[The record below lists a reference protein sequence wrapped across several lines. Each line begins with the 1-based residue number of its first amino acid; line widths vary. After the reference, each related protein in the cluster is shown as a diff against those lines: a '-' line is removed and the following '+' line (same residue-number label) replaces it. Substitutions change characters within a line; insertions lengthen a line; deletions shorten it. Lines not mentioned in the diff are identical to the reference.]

1 MGKKAP
7 PPYPLSPVL
16 LVDDELHTLASFDIA
31 LRSHGITNT
40 IRCQDSREVSSI
52 LENQPVEIILLDL
65 MMPYVSGH
73 DILKDVNRRFPE
85 LPVIVVTGV
94 NEVETAVHCIQQG
107 AFDYVLKPVEIERL
121 LPSIRRALEVRQL
134 RRENTRLASS
144 FFEKNLARPEVFSQ
158 IITGNE
164 TMKSLFRYCEAIA
177 EGRQPVLITGETG
190 TGKESIARAIHDL
203 SGRQGEY
210 VTVNV
215 AGLDDQI
222 FADTLFGHAKGAFT
236 GADRSRSGLVEKAAG
251 GSLFLDEIGDL
262 SEASQV
268 KLLRFLEERE
278 YYPLGSDQVHHSDA
292 RVIVA
297 THHDLEQ
304 QHKKGLFRTDLFYRL
319 RTHRI
324 QVPPL
329 RERKDDLPAL
339 LDFFLTQA
347 AAEFKKQKPRC
358 PDALFPLLAAYDF
371 PGNVRELR
379 ALAFD
384 AVSHLRGATL
394 STAFFHKEIGA
405 AVPLENSSSPLSKNI
420 PPKPWAAG
428 LDRLP
433 TLKDASQEL
442 IAEALKR
449 SDNNQ
454 RAAALIL
461 GITPQALNQRLKRQT
476 E

>member
-7 PPYPLSPVL
+7 PPYPPHPVL
-16 LVDDELHTLASFDIA
+16 LVDDEIHTLASFDIA
-31 LRSHGITNT
+31 LRSHGINNT
-40 IRCQDSREVSSI
+40 IRCQDSRKIAGI
-52 LENQPVEIILLDL
+52 LDTQPVEIILLDL
-65 MMPYVSGH
+65 MMPHITGH
-73 DILKDVNRRFPE
+73 DILQDVSHRFPE
-85 LPVIVVTGV
+85 LPVIIVTGV
-94 NEVETAVHCIQQG
+94 NEVETAVRCIQQG

-134 RRENTRLASS
+134 RRENSRLASS
-144 FFEKNLARPEVFSQ
+144 FFEKDPARPEIFSG

-164 TMKSLFRYCEAIA
+164 TMKALFRYCEAIA

-190 TGKESIARAIHDL
+190 VGKESIARAIHDL
-203 SGRQGEY
+203 SGRPGEY
-210 VTVNV
+210 VAINV

-222 FADTLFGHAKGAFT
+222 FADTLFGHARGAFT

-262 SEASQV
+262 SEVSQV

-278 YYPLGSDQVHHSDA
+278 FYPLGADQVQHSDA

-297 THHDLEQ
+297 THRDLEE
-304 QHKKGLFRTDLFYRL
+304 QHRKGLFRTDLFYRL

-339 LDFFLTQA
+339 LDFFLAQA
-347 AAEFKKQKPRC
+347 AAEFKKEKPRC
-358 PDALFPLLAAYDF
+358 PEGLIPLLAGYDF

-384 AVSHLRGATL
+384 AMSHHQGATL
-394 STAFFHKEIGA
+394 SLAFFHKELGA
-405 AVPLENSSSPLSKNI
+405 TTLPENQPSPLAKALPQKS
-420 PPKPWAAG
+420 WAKG
-428 LDRLP
+428 FDLLP
-433 TLKDASQEL
+433 TLKDADQEL
-442 IAEALKR
+442 IAEALR
-449 SDNNQ
+449 RCSNNQ
-454 RAAALIL
+454 RAAALLL
-461 GITPQALNQRLKRQT
+461 GITPQALNQRLKRRG
-476 E
+476 

>member
-1 MGKKAP
+1 MGKKSP
-7 PPYPLSPVL
+7 PAYPLHPVL

-40 IRCQDSREVSSI
+40 IRCQDSREVAAI
-52 LENQPVEIILLDL
+52 LARQSVEVILLDL
-65 MMPYVSGH
+65 MMPHVTGH
-73 DILKDVNRRFPE
+73 DILKEVRRRFPE
-85 LPVIVVTGV
+85 LPVIIVTGV
-94 NEVETAVHCIQQG
+94 NEVETAVRCIQEG

-134 RRENTRLASS
+134 RRENSRLASS
-144 FFEKNLARPEVFSQ
+144 FFEKDPARPEVFSG

-164 TMKSLFRYCEAIA
+164 AMKALFRYCEAIA

-190 TGKESIARAIHDL
+190 VGKESIAKAIHDL
-203 SGRQGEY
+203 SGRTGEY

-236 GADRSRSGLVEKAAG
+236 GADRNRSGLVEKATG

-278 YYPLGSDQVHHSDA
+278 YYPLGADQVQHSDA

-319 RTHRI
+319 RTHRV

-339 LDFFLTQA
+339 LDFFLGQA
-347 AAEFKKQKPRC
+347 AAEFKKEKPRC
-358 PDALFPLLAAYDF
+358 PEGLVPLLAEYDF

-384 AVSHLRGATL
+384 AVSHHRDATL
-394 STAFFHKEIGA
+394 SLAFFQRELGTTSQ
-405 AVPLENSSSPLSKNI
+405 PEN
-420 PPKPWAAG
+420 PPAPPAKALPQKSWATV

-433 TLKDASQEL
+433 TLKDADREL
-442 IAEALKR
+442 ITEALRR
-449 SDNNQ
+449 SNNNQ
-454 RAAALIL
+454 RAAALLL
-461 GITPQALNQRLKRQT
+461 GITPQALNQRLKRQA
-476 E
+476 

>member
-7 PPYPLSPVL
+7 PYPLHPVL
-16 LVDDELHTLASFDIA
+16 LVDDEIHTLASFDIA

-40 IRCQDSREVSSI
+40 LRCPDSRQVASI
-52 LENQPVEIILLDL
+52 LDRQPVEILLLDL
-65 MMPYVSGH
+65 MMPHVSGH
-73 DILKDVNRRFPE
+73 DILKDVSLRFPE
-85 LPVIVVTGV
+85 LPVIIVTGV

-134 RRENTRLASS
+134 RRENSRLASS
-144 FFEKNLARPEVFSQ
+144 FFEKDPARPEMFSG
-158 IITGNE
+158 IITGNDA
-164 TMKSLFRYCEAIA
+164 MKSLFRYCEAIA

-190 TGKESIARAIHDL
+190 VGKESIAKAIHDL
-203 SGRQGEY
+203 SGRSGEY

-262 SEASQV
+262 SEVSQV

-278 YYPLGSDQVHHSDA
+278 YYPLGSDQVNRSDA

-339 LDFFLTQA
+339 LDFFLGQA
-347 AAEFKKQKPRC
+347 AAEFNKEKPRC
-358 PDALFPLLAAYDF
+358 PEGLIPLLTGYDF

-384 AVSHLRGATL
+384 AMSHHRGATL
-394 STAFFHKEIGA
+394 SMAFFHKELGA
-405 AVPLENSSSPLSKNI
+405 IAPAGNAPAPLAKILPQKS
-420 PPKPWAAG
+420 WAAG
-428 LDRLP
+428 FAQLP
-433 TLKDASQEL
+433 TLKDADQEL
-442 IAEALKR
+442 IAEALRR
-449 SDNNQ
+449 SNNNQ
-454 RAAALIL
+454 RAAALLL
-461 GITPQALNQRLKRQT
+461 GITPQALNQRLKRQP
-476 E
+476 

>member
-7 PPYPLSPVL
+7 PAYPLHPVL

-40 IRCQDSREVSSI
+40 IRCQDSREVAGI
-52 LENQPVEIILLDL
+52 LRNQPVEIILLDL
-65 MMPYVSGH
+65 MMPHVSGH
-73 DILKDVNRRFPE
+73 DILKDVSQCFPE
-85 LPVIVVTGV
+85 LPVIIVTGV
-94 NEVETAVHCIQQG
+94 NEVETAVHSIQQG

-121 LPSIRRALEVRQL
+121 LPSIRRALEIRQL
-134 RRENTRLASS
+134 RRENSRLASS
-144 FFEKNLARPEVFSQ
+144 FFEKDPARPEVFSR
-158 IITGNE
+158 IVTGND
-164 TMKSLFRYCEAIA
+164 TMKALFRYCEAIA

-190 TGKESIARAIHDL
+190 VGKESIARAIHNL
-203 SGRQGEY
+203 SGRPGEY
-210 VTVNV
+210 VAVNV

-222 FADTLFGHAKGAFT
+222 FADTLFGHTKGAFT
-236 GADRSRSGLVEKAAG
+236 GADRSRSGLVKKAAG

-297 THHDLEQ
+297 THRDLEQ

-339 LDFFLTQA
+339 LDFFLAQA

-358 PDALFPLLAAYDF
+358 PDALLPLLTGYDF

-384 AVSHLRGATL
+384 AMSHHRGATL
-394 STAFFHKEIGA
+394 SMAFFHKEIGA
-405 AVPLENSSSPLSKNI
+405 TCPPENSPAPLAKVLSQKS
-420 PPKPWAAG
+420 WAAG

-433 TLKDASQEL
+433 TLKDADQEL
-442 IAEALKR
+442 IAEALRR
-449 SDNNQ
+449 SSNNQ
-454 RAAALIL
+454 RAAALLL
-461 GITPQALNQRLKRQT
+461 GITPQALNQRLKRQP
-476 E
+476 

>member
-1 MGKKAP
+1 MGKNAP
-7 PPYPLSPVL
+7 PPYPLHPIL
-16 LVDDELHTLASFDIA
+16 LVDDEPHTLASFDIA
-31 LRSHGITNT
+31 LRSHGMNNT
-40 IRCQDSREVSSI
+40 IRCQDSREVAGI

-65 MMPYVSGH
+65 MMPHVSGQ
-73 DILKDVNRRFPE
+73 DILKDVTLRFPD
-85 LPVIVVTGV
+85 LPVIIITGV
-94 NEVETAVHCIQQG
+94 NEVETAVRCIQQG

-121 LPSIRRALEVRQL
+121 LPSIRRAFEIRQL
-134 RRENTRLASS
+134 RRENSRLASS
-144 FFEKNLARPEVFSQ
+144 FFKKDPSRPEVFSR
-158 IITGNE
+158 IITNNDA
-164 TMKSLFRYCEAIA
+164 MKTLFRYCEAIA

-190 TGKESIARAIHDL
+190 VGKESIARAIHDL

-222 FADTLFGHAKGAFT
+222 FADTLFGHTKGAFT

-278 YYPLGSDQVHHSDA
+278 YYPLGSDQIQHSDA

-304 QHKKGLFRTDLFYRL
+304 QLKKGSFRTDLFYRL

-324 QVPPL
+324 HVPPL
-329 RERKDDLPAL
+329 RERKDDLRAL

-347 AAEFKKQKPRC
+347 AAEFKKPKPRC
-358 PDALFPLLAAYDF
+358 PDAFIALLTGYDF

-384 AVSHLRGATL
+384 AVSHQQGATL
-394 STAFFHKEIGA
+394 SMAFFKKELGTNTA
-405 AVPLENSSSPLSKNI
+405 PGTLPASPANAFRQKS
-420 PPKPWAAG
+420 WAAG
-428 LDRLP
+428 LDTLP
-433 TLKDASQEL
+433 TLKHADQEL
-442 IAEALKR
+442 IAEALRR
-449 SDNNQ
+449 SGNNQ
-454 RAAALIL
+454 RGAALLL
-461 GITPQALNQRLKRQT
+461 GITPQALNQRLKRRT
-476 E
+476 

>member
-7 PPYPLSPVL
+7 PPYPPHPVL

-31 LRSHGITNT
+31 LRSHGISNT
-40 IRCQDSREVSSI
+40 LRCQDSREVTSI
-52 LENQPVEIILLDL
+52 LDNQPVEIILLDL
-65 MMPYVSGH
+65 MMPHVSGH
-73 DILKDVNRRFPE
+73 DILTHVRQRFPE
-85 LPVIVVTGV
+85 LPVIIVTGV
-94 NEVETAVHCIQQG
+94 NEVETAVRCIQEG

-134 RRENTRLASS
+134 RRENSRLASS
-144 FFEKNLARPEVFSQ
+144 FFDKDPAHPEVFSG
-158 IITGNE
+158 IITGND
-164 TMKSLFRYCEAIA
+164 TMKALFRYCEAVA

-190 TGKESIARAIHDL
+190 VGKESIARAIHDL
-203 SGRQGEY
+203 SGRTGEY

-222 FADTLFGHAKGAFT
+222 FADTLFGHARGAFT
-236 GADRSRSGLVEKAAG
+236 GADRNRAGLVEKAAG

-262 SEASQV
+262 SEPSQV

-297 THHDLEQ
+297 THRDLEQ
-304 QHKKGLFRTDLFYRL
+304 QHREGLFRTDLFYRL

-329 RERKDDLPAL
+329 RERKDDIPAL
-339 LDFFLTQA
+339 LDFFLAQA
-347 AAEFKKQKPRC
+347 ATEFNKEKPRC
-358 PDALFPLLAAYDF
+358 PDELIPLLAGYDF

-384 AVSHLRGATL
+384 AMSHHRGATL
-394 STAFFHKEIGA
+394 AMASFRKELGTAS
-405 AVPLENSSSPLSKNI
+405 LEKNSSASPARII
-420 PPKPWAAG
+420 PQKSWAAS
-428 LDRLP
+428 LEHLP
-433 TLKDASQEL
+433 TLKNADHEL
-442 IAEALKR
+442 IAEALRR
-449 SDNNQ
+449 SNNNQ

-476 E
+476 

>member
-1 MGKKAP
+1 MGKKSP

-40 IRCQDSREVSSI
+40 IRCQDSREVASI
-52 LENQPVEIILLDL
+52 LDNQPVEIILLDL
-65 MMPYVSGH
+65 MMPHVSGQ
-73 DILKDVNRRFPE
+73 DILTDVSRRFPE
-85 LPVIVVTGV
+85 LPVIIVTGV

-121 LPSIRRALEVRQL
+121 LPSIKRALEIRQL
-134 RRENTRLASS
+134 RRENSRLASS
-144 FFEKNLARPEVFSQ
+144 FFEKNLARPEVFSK

-164 TMKSLFRYCEAIA
+164 TMKALFRYCEAIA

-190 TGKESIARAIHDL
+190 SGKESIARAIHDL

-210 VTVNV
+210 VAVNV

-262 SEASQV
+262 SEALQV

-278 YYPLGSDQVHHSDA
+278 YYALGSDQVHHSDA

-347 AAEFKKQKPRC
+347 AAEFKKAKPRC

-384 AVSHLRGATL
+384 AVSHHRGATL
-394 STAFFHKEIGA
+394 SMAFFHKEIGTA
-405 AVPLENSSSPLSKNI
+405 DPQDNSSDFFAQNLPH
-420 PPKPWAAG
+420 KPWAAG
-428 LDRLP
+428 LDKLP
-433 TLKDASQEL
+433 TLKDANQEL

-449 SDNNQ
+449 SNNNQ

-461 GITPQALNQRLKRQT
+461 GITPQALNQRLKRQV
-476 E
+476 

>member
-7 PPYPLSPVL
+7 PPYPLHPVL
-16 LVDDELHTLASFDIA
+16 LVDDEIHTLASFDIA
-31 LRSHGITNT
+31 LRSHGINNT
-40 IRCQDSREVSSI
+40 IRCPDSRKVAGI
-52 LENQPVEIILLDL
+52 LDTQPVEIILLDL
-65 MMPYVSGH
+65 MMPHVSGH
-73 DILKDVNRRFPE
+73 DILKDVSRRFPE

-94 NEVETAVHCIQQG
+94 NEVETAVRCIQQG
-107 AFDYVLKPVEIERL
+107 AFDYVLKPVEIDRL
-121 LPSIRRALEVRQL
+121 LPSIRRALEVGRL
-134 RRENTRLASS
+134 RRENSRLASS
-144 FFEKNLARPEVFSQ
+144 FFEKNPARPEIFSG

-164 TMKSLFRYCEAIA
+164 TMKALFRYCEAIA

-190 TGKESIARAIHDL
+190 VGKESIARAIHDL
-203 SGRQGEY
+203 SGRPGEY
-210 VTVNV
+210 VAINV

-262 SEASQV
+262 SEPSQV

-278 YYPLGSDQVHHSDA
+278 YYPLGADQVRHSDA

-304 QHKKGLFRTDLFYRL
+304 QHQKGLFRTDLFYRL

-339 LDFFLTQA
+339 LDFFLAQA
-347 AAEFKKQKPRC
+347 AAEFKKEKPRC
-358 PDALFPLLAAYDF
+358 PEALIPLLAGYDF

-384 AVSHLRGATL
+384 AMSHHQGATL
-394 STAFFHKEIGA
+394 SLAFFHKELG
-405 AVPLENSSSPLSKNI
+405 
-420 PPKPWAAG
+420 AAG
-428 LDRLP
+428 LSEDSPASLAQALPQKFWAQGFDRLP
-433 TLKDASQEL
+433 TLKAADREL
-442 IAEALKR
+442 IAEALR
-449 SDNNQ
+449 RCGNNQ
-454 RAAALIL
+454 RAAALLL
-461 GITPQALNQRLKRQT
+461 GITPQALNQRLKRRV
-476 E
+476 

>member
-1 MGKKAP
+1 MGKKVP
-7 PPYPLSPVL
+7 PPYPLHPVL

-31 LRSHGITNT
+31 LRSHGINNT
-40 IRCQDSREVSSI
+40 IRCQDSRQVASI
-52 LENQPVEIILLDL
+52 LDHQPVEIILLDL
-65 MMPYVSGH
+65 MMPHVSGH
-73 DILKDVNRRFPE
+73 DILKDVSQRFPE
-85 LPVIVVTGV
+85 LPVIIVTGV
-94 NEVETAVHCIQQG
+94 NEVETAVRCIQQG

-134 RRENTRLASS
+134 RRENSRLANS
-144 FFEKNLARPEVFSQ
+144 FFEKDPARPEVFCE
-158 IITGNE
+158 IITGND
-164 TMKSLFRYCEAIA
+164 TMKALFRYCEAIA

-190 TGKESIARAIHDL
+190 VGKESIARAIHDL
-203 SGRQGEY
+203 SGRTGEY
-210 VTVNV
+210 VAVNV

-262 SEASQV
+262 SEPSQV

-278 YYPLGSDQVHHSDA
+278 YYPLGSDQVNHSDA

-304 QHKKGLFRTDLFYRL
+304 QHQKGLFRTDLFYRL

-339 LDFFLTQA
+339 LDFFLAQA
-347 AAEFKKQKPRC
+347 AAEFKKEKPSY
-358 PDALFPLLAAYDF
+358 PDALIPLLADYDF
-371 PGNVRELR
+371 PGNIRELR

-384 AVSHLRGATL
+384 AVSHLRSATL
-394 STAFFHKEIGA
+394 SLSFFHKELG
-405 AVPLENSSSPLSKNI
+405 VPNPSESPSSPFTKVLSQKS
-420 PPKPWAAG
+420 WAAA

-433 TLKDASQEL
+433 TLKNADQEL
-442 IAEALKR
+442 ITEALRR
-449 SDNNQ
+449 SSNNQ
-454 RAAALIL
+454 RAAALLL
-461 GITPQALNQRLKRQT
+461 GITPQALNQRLKRQA
-476 E
+476 

>member
-1 MGKKAP
+1 MSKKAP

-40 IRCQDSREVSSI
+40 IRCQDSREVASI
-52 LENQPVEIILLDL
+52 LDNQPVEIILLDL
-65 MMPYVSGH
+65 MMPHVSGQ
-73 DILKDVNRRFPE
+73 DILTDVSRRFPE
-85 LPVIVVTGV
+85 LPVIIVTGV

-121 LPSIRRALEVRQL
+121 LPSIKRALEIRQL

-164 TMKSLFRYCEAIA
+164 TMKTLFRYCEAIA

-190 TGKESIARAIHDL
+190 AGKESIARAIHDL

-304 QHKKGLFRTDLFYRL
+304 QHKKGLFRADLFYRL

-384 AVSHLRGATL
+384 AMSHLRGATL
-394 STAFFHKEIGA
+394 SMAFFHKEIGA
-405 AVPLENSSSPLSKNI
+405 TVPQDNSSASPAHNF
-420 PPKPWAAG
+420 PRKPWAAG
-428 LDRLP
+428 LDKLP
-433 TLKDASQEL
+433 TLKDANQEL

-449 SDNNQ
+449 SNNNQ

-461 GITPQALNQRLKRQT
+461 GITPQALNQRLKRQA
-476 E
+476 

>member
-7 PPYPLSPVL
+7 PAYPLHPVL
-16 LVDDELHTLASFDIA
+16 LVDDEIHTLASFDIA
-31 LRSHGITNT
+31 LRSHGISNT
-40 IRCQDSREVSSI
+40 IRCQDSREVAGI
-52 LENQPVEIILLDL
+52 LDHQPVEVILLDL
-65 MMPYVSGH
+65 MMPHVSGH
-73 DILKDVNRRFPE
+73 DILKDVSQRFPD
-85 LPVIVVTGV
+85 LPVIIVTGV

-121 LPSIRRALEVRQL
+121 LPSIKRALEVRQL
-134 RRENTRLASS
+134 RRENSKLANS
-144 FFEKNLARPEVFSQ
+144 FFGKNPAHPEVFSE
-158 IITGNE
+158 IVTGNDA
-164 TMKSLFRYCEAIA
+164 MKALFRYCEAIA

-190 TGKESIARAIHDL
+190 VGKESIARAIHDL
-203 SGRQGEY
+203 SGRTGEY
-210 VTVNV
+210 VAVNV

-278 YYPLGSDQVHHSDA
+278 YYPLGADQVNHSDA

-297 THHDLEQ
+297 THRDLEQ
-304 QHKKGLFRTDLFYRL
+304 QHRKGLFRTDLFYRL

-329 RERKDDLPAL
+329 RERKDDIPAL

-347 AAEFKKQKPRC
+347 AAEFKKEKPRC
-358 PDALFPLLAAYDF
+358 PEALISLLAEYDF

-384 AVSHLRGATL
+384 ALSHLRGSTL
-394 STAFFHKEIGA
+394 SMAFFHKELGVA
-405 AVPLENSSSPLSKNI
+405 ASAGTSPVPAKILAQKS
-420 PPKPWAAG
+420 WAAG
-428 LDRLP
+428 FDRLP
-433 TLKDASQEL
+433 TLKDADQEL

-449 SDNNQ
+449 SGNNQ
-454 RAAALIL
+454 RAAALLL
-461 GITPQALNQRLKRQT
+461 GITPQALNQRLKRQS
-476 E
+476 

>member
-1 MGKKAP
+1 MGKKAS

-40 IRCQDSREVSSI
+40 IRCQDSREVASI
-52 LENQPVEIILLDL
+52 LDNQPVEIILLDL
-65 MMPYVSGH
+65 MMPHVSGQ
-73 DILKDVNRRFPE
+73 DILTDVSRRFPE
-85 LPVIVVTGV
+85 LPVIIVTGV
-94 NEVETAVHCIQQG
+94 NEVETAVHCIRQG

-121 LPSIRRALEVRQL
+121 LPSIKRALEVRQL

-177 EGRQPVLITGETG
+177 EGRQPVFITGETG
-190 TGKESIARAIHDL
+190 SGKESIARAIHDL

-210 VTVNV
+210 VAVNV

-304 QHKKGLFRTDLFYRL
+304 QHKKGLFRADLFYRL

-329 RERKDDLPAL
+329 RERKDDLPVL

-347 AAEFKKQKPRC
+347 ATEFKKPKPRC

-394 STAFFHKEIGA
+394 SMAFFHKEIGS
-405 AVPLENSSSPLSKNI
+405 AVPLENSSASPAHNF
-420 PPKPWAAG
+420 PRKPWAAD

-433 TLKDASQEL
+433 TLKDANQEL

-449 SDNNQ
+449 SNNNQ

-461 GITPQALNQRLKRQT
+461 GITPQALNQRLKRQA
-476 E
+476 

>member
-40 IRCQDSREVSSI
+40 IRCQDSREVASI

-73 DILKDVNRRFPE
+73 DILKDVNCRFPE

-144 FFEKNLARPEVFSQ
+144 FFEKNLTRPEVFSQ

-405 AVPLENSSSPLSKNI
+405 AVPLENSSSPLLKNI
-420 PPKPWAAG
+420 SPKPWAAG

-449 SDNNQ
+449 SNNNQ

>member
-7 PPYPLSPVL
+7 PYPLHPVL
-16 LVDDELHTLASFDIA
+16 LVDDEIHTLASFDIA

-40 IRCQDSREVSSI
+40 IRCPDSRQVASI
-52 LENQPVEIILLDL
+52 LDHQPVEILLLDL
-65 MMPYVSGH
+65 MMPHVSGH
-73 DILKDVNRRFPE
+73 DILKDVSLRFPE
-85 LPVIVVTGV
+85 LPVIIVTGV

-121 LPSIRRALEVRQL
+121 LPSIRRALEVRRL
-134 RRENTRLASS
+134 RRENSRLASS
-144 FFEKNLARPEVFSQ
+144 FFEKDPARPEVFSG
-158 IITGNE
+158 IITGNDA
-164 TMKSLFRYCEAIA
+164 MKSLFRYCEAIA

-190 TGKESIARAIHDL
+190 VGKESIAKAIHDL
-203 SGRQGEY
+203 SGRSGEY

-236 GADRSRSGLVEKAAG
+236 GADRGRSGLVEKAAG

-278 YYPLGSDQVHHSDA
+278 YYPLGSDQVNRSDA

-339 LDFFLTQA
+339 LDFFLAQA
-347 AAEFKKQKPRC
+347 AAEFNKEKPRC
-358 PDALFPLLAAYDF
+358 PEGLIPLLTGYDF

-384 AVSHLRGATL
+384 AVSHHRGATL
-394 STAFFHKEIGA
+394 SMAFFHKELGA
-405 AVPLENSSSPLSKNI
+405 VAPAENASAPLAKILPQKS
-420 PPKPWAAG
+420 WAAG
-428 LDRLP
+428 FAQLP
-433 TLKDASQEL
+433 TLKDADQEL
-442 IAEALKR
+442 IAEALRR
-449 SDNNQ
+449 SNNNQ
-454 RAAALIL
+454 RAAALLL
-461 GITPQALNQRLKRQT
+461 GITPQALNQRLKRQP
-476 E
+476 